1 MEKTDKDLRNLEAA
15 IARTKVWKESVVIFR
30 VYTKR
35 GISRVTLGLNVDKE
49 AYLKLKDL
57 FNFPSP
63 GETISDAIYEKMKK
77 AIEVYKESL

>member
-63 GETISDAIYEKMKK
+63 EETISDAIYEKMKK